1 MTEEVLYTCGHSR
14 AELAGFEESRWG
26 LGEVTYC
33 INGYPVGLGLSP
45 TDVEQIVA
53 QAFQSWANVC
63 GLRFRR
69 VTNPNDANIL
79 MGVARGKRAG
89 FDGPLNVLAYCY
101 LPSGDNF
108 RGQIEMYWDLD
119 EAWSKSADRNSIA
132 LLNVTA
138 HELGHG
144 LGLSHTNIQRQ
155 LMNPSYSPAIAG
167 PQSNDIAEVVRR
179 YGPPSAMPTPTPTPP
194 PLPPS
199 GGQVKAKVEISGQV
213 YGGYLSLL
221 SGAAKVELQE

>member
-1 MTEEVLYTCGHSR
+1 MSEEVFYTCGHTR

-26 LGEVTYC
+26 LPEVTYC

-53 QAFQSWANVC
+53 QAFASWNAVC

-69 VTNPNDANIL
+69 VTNPDDANIL

-89 FDGPLNVLAYCY
+89 FDGPMGVLAYCY

-108 RGQIEMYWDLD
+108 RGQVEMYWDLD
-119 EAWSKSADRNSIA
+119 EPWGKTAGQNSIA

-144 LGLSHTNIQRQ
+144 LGLSHTNIARQ
-155 LMNPSYSPAIAG
+155 LMNPTYSGAIAS
-167 PQSNDIAEVVRR
+167 PQQAYDIAEVVRR
-179 YGPPSAMPTPTPTPP
+179 YGPPTAAPTPTPP

-199 GGQVKAKVEISGQV
+199 GSPVLCKVQIGMQV
-213 YGGYLSLL
+213 YGGRLELL